1 MKFLELRLQKKIQ
14 RGIADVKFKD
24 HRVAY
29 YFDNNVF
36 LYLDRSD
43 LSEFI
48 SFNDS
53 KTEDIKYIRQD
64 DVYAYVTN
72 AIELSKLNIILVD
85 CFQAFKS
92 RLS

>member
-1 MKFLELRLQKKIQ
+1 MFNEIHLAKFE
-14 RGIADVKFKD
+14 D
-24 HRVAY
+24 HRVDY
-29 YFDNNVF
+29 YFDNNGF

-64 DVYAYVTN
+64 DAYASVTN
-72 AIELSKLNIILVD
+72 AIELSKLNIILAD

>member
-1 MKFLELRLQKKIQ
+1 MFNEIHL
-14 RGIADVKFKD
+14 AKFKD

-72 AIELSKLNIILVD
+72 AIELSKLNIILAD

>member
-1 MKFLELRLQKKIQ
+1 MFNEIHL
-14 RGIADVKFKD
+14 AKFKD

-29 YFDNNVF
+29 YFDNNGF

-53 KTEDIKYIRQD
+53 KTEDIKYIRLD

>member
-1 MKFLELRLQKKIQ
+1 MFNEIYL
-14 RGIADVKFKD
+14 AKFKD

-29 YFDNNVF
+29 YFDNNGF

-72 AIELSKLNIILVD
+72 AIELSKLNIILAD

>member
-1 MKFLELRLQKKIQ
+1 MFNEIHL
-14 RGIADVKFKD
+14 AKFKD

-29 YFDNNVF
+29 YFDNNGF

-72 AIELSKLNIILVD
+72 AIELSKLNIILAD

>member
-1 MKFLELRLQKKIQ
+1 MFNEIHL
-14 RGIADVKFKD
+14 AKFKD

-29 YFDNNVF
+29 YFDNNGF

-53 KTEDIKYIRQD
+53 KAEDIKYIRQD

-72 AIELSKLNIILVD
+72 AIELSKLNIILAD

>member
-1 MKFLELRLQKKIQ
+1 MHNSL
-14 RGIADVKFKD
+14 AMFKD
-24 HRVAY
+24 HRVAD
-29 YFDNNVF
+29 YFDNNGF

-72 AIELSKLNIILVD
+72 AIELSKLNIILAD

>member
-1 MKFLELRLQKKIQ
+1 MFNEIYL
-14 RGIADVKFKD
+14 AKFKD
-24 HRVAY
+24 HEVYY
-29 YFDNNVF
+29 YFDNNGF

-72 AIELSKLNIILVD
+72 AIELSKLNIILAD

>member
-1 MKFLELRLQKKIQ
+1 MFNEIHL
-14 RGIADVKFKD
+14 AKFKD

-29 YFDNNVF
+29 YFDNNSF

-43 LSEFI
+43 LSEFL

-72 AIELSKLNIILVD
+72 AIELSKLNIILAD

>member
-1 MKFLELRLQKKIQ
+1 MFNEIHL
-14 RGIADVKFKD
+14 AKFKD

>member
-1 MKFLELRLQKKIQ
+1 MFNEIHL
-14 RGIADVKFKD
+14 VKFKD
-24 HRVAY
+24 HEVYY
-29 YFDNNVF
+29 YFDNNGF

-64 DVYAYVTN
+64 DAYASVTN
-72 AIELSKLNIILVD
+72 AIELSKLNIILAD
-85 CFQAFKS
+85 CFQAEF
-92 RLS
+92 

>member
-1 MKFLELRLQKKIQ
+1 MFNEIHL
-14 RGIADVKFKD
+14 AKFKD

-53 KTEDIKYIRQD
+53 KTEDIMQ
-64 DVYAYVTN
+64 
-72 AIELSKLNIILVD
+72 IIL
-85 CFQAFKS
+85 F
-92 RLS
+92 

>member
-1 MKFLELRLQKKIQ
+1 MFNEIYL
-14 RGIADVKFKD
+14 AKFKD

-29 YFDNNVF
+29 YFDNNGF

-72 AIELSKLNIILVD
+72 AIELSKLNIILAD

-92 RLS
+92 R

>member
-1 MKFLELRLQKKIQ
+1 MFNEIHL
-14 RGIADVKFKD
+14 AKFKD

-29 YFDNNVF
+29 YFDNNGF

-43 LSEFI
+43 VSEFI

-53 KTEDIKYIRQD
+53 KAEDIKYIRQD

-72 AIELSKLNIILVD
+72 AIELSKLNIILAD

>member
-1 MKFLELRLQKKIQ
+1 MFNEIHL
-14 RGIADVKFKD
+14 AKFKD

-48 SFNDS
+48 SFNGS
-53 KTEDIKYIRQD
+53 KIEDIKYIRQD

-72 AIELSKLNIILVD
+72 AIELSKLNIILAD